1 VNSASDMT
9 YIVSGGTLNS
19 THSLCIVNITPLRPL
34 SCQTIDGP
42 NYITPT
48 ICGEIL
54 KHLGDAEN
62 AGLEQAGLE
71 NPGPNCEGG
80 KGGTGNAG
88 PCGTG
93 WKRGGGKRGTLKV
106 WKALQFSKAKATG
119 AEIKRVYGGMDTPTD
134 SDGDESADVT
144 DASANAVVATVTTPA
159 TDSNEVERQGRGC
172 PICRTDIQMILRL
185 FF

>member
-1 VNSASDMT
+1 M
-9 YIVSGGTLNS
+9 
-19 THSLCIVNITPLRPL
+19 
-34 SCQTIDGP
+34 
-42 NYITPT
+42 
-48 ICGEIL
+48 
-54 KHLGDAEN
+54 
-62 AGLEQAGLE
+62 
-71 NPGPNCEGG
+71 
-80 KGGTGNAG
+80 
-88 PCGTG
+88 
-93 WKRGGGKRGTLKV
+93 KV